1 MYLSIWERPVRS
13 KSDRQEVPVHLRG
26 EDHNGE
32 YLLSV
37 HSVEGEVGE
46 PMTDEEM
53 QQSWKQIQ
61 VLNEE
66 LTPRR
71 PSSARIRRPG

>member
-1 MYLSIWERPVRS
+1 MT
-13 KSDRQEVPVHLRG
+13 Q
-26 EDHNGE
+26 

-37 HSVEGEVGE
+37 HSVEGEVGD
-46 PMTDEEM
+46 PMAEEDM

-66 LTPRR
+66 L
-71 PSSARIRRPG
+71 